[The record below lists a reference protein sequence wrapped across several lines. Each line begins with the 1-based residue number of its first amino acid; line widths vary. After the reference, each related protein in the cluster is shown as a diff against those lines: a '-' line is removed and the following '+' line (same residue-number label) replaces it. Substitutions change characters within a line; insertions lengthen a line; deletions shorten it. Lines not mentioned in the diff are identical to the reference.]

1 LNETADLG
9 IWAITVLEVVSGSD
23 AFAILAETNSNNP
36 EPEDGLSY
44 VCVRISA
51 QNTGTIRRVI
61 QMSDFAAT
69 GSDGILR
76 RTGPIAIPDP
86 LLGATVEPGA
96 STEGWI
102 AVMVDDPA
110 AAILWFDS
118 PQAGGNW
125 SDGLFALGEGATVPD
140 AGSLDSASTE
150 VGSEPGGPASFGET
164 VTVGGWEITV
174 DEVLYGLDAWDL
186 FDFRTQALGE
196 GNEWIT
202 AGASIH
208 AIVRNLNPFPAFFSS
223 IAFEVSDWDG
233 EPWDQMPTLTVVN
246 DVSREYMPGATGEGW
261 ASFAGLTWTEYN
273 LLRVSPVKVG
283 GEARY
288 ITFGGDPPAST
299 GESET
304 EPEDETATEEAETSS
319 EPLSVV
325 EGNIVETTEDLV
337 NLREEPSTSGE
348 PLRELER
355 GTQLEVAGEQVEA
368 DGYTWLPVIVVDS
381 GEFGYVVIDFVGLAE
396 D

>member
-23 AFAILAETNSNNP
+23 AFAMLAETNGYNP
-36 EPEDGLSY
+36 ETEDGLAY

-51 QNTGTIRRVI
+51 QNTSTIRRVI

-86 LLGATVEPGA
+86 LLGAIVEPGA

-110 AAILWFDS
+110 VAILWFDS
-118 PQAGGNW
+118 PQTGGNW
-125 SDGLFALGEGATVPD
+125 SDGLFALGEGATVPN

-150 VGSEPGGPASFGET
+150 AGSEPGAPASFGET

-174 DEVLYGLDAWDL
+174 DEVLYGSDAWEL
-186 FDFRTQALGE
+186 FDFRTQALGPD
-196 GNEWIT
+196 NEWIT

-208 AIVRNLNPFPAFFSS
+208 ATVRNLNPFPAFFSS

-273 LLRVSPVKVG
+273 LLKVAPVKVG

-288 ITFGGDPPAST
+288 ITFGGDPPTST
-299 GESET
+299 GESEA

-319 EPLSVV
+319 EPLRVV
-325 EGNIVETTEDLV
+325 EGDIVETTEDLV

-355 GTQLEVAGEQVEA
+355 GTQLEVAGEQLEA
-368 DGYTWLPVIVVDS
+368 DGYTWLPVIVMDS
-381 GEFGYVVIDFVGLAE
+381 GEFGYVVIDFVGPAE